1 MAQLKKKFIGNSE
14 VGATKIRLENN
25 LELRA
30 RNAADSADVNL
41 LKLDA
46 SNIVQL
52 LSQTQISTSPSA
64 ANDVANKSYVDTRVA
79 SVLSEFDYKA
89 SVRVASTA
97 ALSIATDLENGDS
110 VDGVTLVTGNRV
122 LLKNQADPAENGI
135 YIVPASGAASRAS
148 DFDSDAEVTAMSI
161 IPVSEG
167 TANGDSV
174 WMLTTNDPI
183 VVGTTGLV
191 FAKLGPSSTVAGD
204 GISVSGSTVSVNHD
218 GEGLTFVANQ
228 LALELDGST
237 LSKSASGV
245 KVAAAGITGT
255 ELNTSVAGD
264 GLAGGGGSALSVNV
278 DSTTIEIN
286 ADSLRVKDAGISAA
300 KLAAGV
306 AGDGLSGGAGSA
318 LSVNSAFEIL
328 TLNGTDITNQYKDIA
343 VDAILTSIQVSV
355 SGVAQTSGVDF
366 TVTDE
371 GANSRIT
378 FAGDLATGGNAAL
391 VSGDVLNVSYIT
403 K

>member
-191 FAKLGPSSTVAGD
+191 FAKLGPPTRSSSPVR
-204 GISVSGSTVSVNHD
+204 
-218 GEGLTFVANQ
+218 
-228 LALELDGST
+228 T
-237 LSKSASGV
+237 L
-245 KVAAAGITGT
+245 
-255 ELNTSVAGD
+255 
-264 GLAGGGGSALSVNV
+264 
-278 DSTTIEIN
+278 
-286 ADSLRVKDAGISAA
+286 
-300 KLAAGV
+300 
-306 AGDGLSGGAGSA
+306 
-318 LSVNSAFEIL
+318 
-328 TLNGTDITNQYKDIA
+328 
-343 VDAILTSIQVSV
+343 
-355 SGVAQTSGVDF
+355 
-366 TVTDE
+366 
-371 GANSRIT
+371 
-378 FAGDLATGGNAAL
+378 
-391 VSGDVLNVSYIT
+391 
-403 K
+403 